1 MIILKKLTSVERLNV
16 DSNMLLIYLA
26 RILEAATDKT
36 IDAVSDQVHQ
46 LTSTDLISNDIIE
59 T

>member
-1 MIILKKLTSVERLNV
+1 MTILKKLTSVERLNV

-26 RILEAATDKT
+26 RILEAATDET
-36 IDAVSDQVHQ
+36 IDAVSDQVDQ
-46 LTSTDLISNDIIE
+46 LTSADLIRNDIIE